1 LLLIRNEQMD
11 VFRRQAIARFQDRM
25 SAHLVATFPAR
36 YQSMPERDIQEFIRR
51 GVKKGDRC
59 EVKTEDA
66 VRILLE
72 MMTTFGEEFERSP
85 DPTWIHEILAH
96 PRLPG
101 SLKVELIQDRFDDL
115 IRGGVSSL
123 LQSDES

>member
-1 LLLIRNEQMD
+1 M
-11 VFRRQAIARFQDRM
+11 ARFQDRIA
-25 SAHLVATFPAR
+25 AHLVAIFPTR
-36 YQSMPERDIQEFIRR
+36 YQSMPERDIQDFIRR
-51 GVKKGDRC
+51 GIKKGDRC
-59 EVKTEDA
+59 DVKTEDA
-66 VRILLE
+66 VTILLE
-72 MMTTFGEEFERSP
+72 MMTTFGEEFELSP

-101 SLKVELIQDRFDDL
+101 SLKVDLIQDRFDDL